1 MIVDKF
7 DVQGF
12 AVSPCEADAPLI
24 VDADAVGA
32 LAVAAE
38 FLQPVARRTA
48 EIQGFFG
55 SIEHLELDAC
65 PFLDILGQSSHGE
78 SREDGCGLLVGETA
92 DHAKAYRSTVRPV
105 NRDVL
110 FDRSCLLKS
119 LKSRVLPP
127 NLT

>member
-7 DVQGF
+7 NVQGF

-55 SIEHLELDAC
+55 SIEHLELDAARFWISWVN
-65 PFLDILGQSSHGE
+65 P
-78 SREDGCGLLVGETA
+78 RTA
-92 DHAKAYRSTVRPV
+92 SPAKMAAVCLSAKLRIMRKRTAAQYVLSIGTYCLTDHV
-105 NRDVL
+105 
-110 FDRSCLLKS
+110 F
-119 LKSRVLPP
+119 
-127 NLT
+127 